1 MERPNILNIPDFF
14 TIGLMVI
21 AFFLM
26 LQVLGMGIYSFNSWR
41 HPSSNASHSTVNGA

>member
-14 TIGLMVI
+14 IIGLMVI

-26 LQVLGMGIYSFNSWR
+26 LRVIGEAIVYFTNSR
-41 HPSSNASHSTVNGA
+41 HPTSSGASNGS

>member
-14 TIGLMVI
+14 IIGFMVI

-26 LQVLGMGIYSFNSWR
+26 LRVGTMALNYFHFTRSV
-41 HPSSNASHSTVNGA
+41 P

>member
-14 TIGLMVI
+14 IIGLMAI

-26 LQVLGMGIYSFNSWR
+26 LGVLGEAIVTFQNWR
-41 HPSSNASHSTVNGA
+41 HGPSQGA